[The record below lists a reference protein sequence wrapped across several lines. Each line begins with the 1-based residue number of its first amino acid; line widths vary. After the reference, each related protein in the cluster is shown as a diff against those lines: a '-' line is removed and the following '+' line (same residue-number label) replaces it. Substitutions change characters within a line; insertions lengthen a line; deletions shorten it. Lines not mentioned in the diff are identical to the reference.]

1 MLLLNVAFQ
10 RVSACPCEGV
20 QWVKT
25 YCNASS
31 PLHFPCAQVF
41 RRREKVWGWWS
52 EKNLERE
59 HPVNNLI
66 AKLFKDDDRSI
77 KELYESKLMLLLST
91 HAFCFHCVV
100 CKLN

>member
-1 MLLLNVAFQ
+1 MRECSGSILIATHHPRFIL
-10 RVSACPCEGV
+10 
-20 QWVKT
+20 
-25 YCNASS
+25 
-31 PLHFPCAQVF
+31 PCAQVF